1 MKYHKLVENA
11 KKPSGFWG
19 KLMIRSM
26 NKGHGELTDW
36 ALCHVTVQPDDV
48 ILDVGCGGGK
58 TVDKLCKRISNGKV
72 YGVDYS
78 ELCVKK
84 SESLNHKNVICGKAR
99 ILQASV
105 SELPFEDDKFNLV
118 TAIETYYFWPD
129 KPGDLK
135 EIFRTLAPGGRLMLA
150 FEMVRDSENPDKWK
164 SVEDRLGIKAVDPE
178 ELKKRA
184 FVRRLWRDQAFFKRR
199 KGLAVRRC
207 AKGVNYESVDYG
219 RKLGN
224 RQRNRKISCFNG
236 I

>member
-1 MKYHKLVENA
+1 M
-11 KKPSGFWG
+11 
-19 KLMIRSM
+19 
-26 NKGHGELTDW
+26 
-36 ALCHVTVQPDDV
+36 
-48 ILDVGCGGGK
+48 
-58 TVDKLCKRISNGKV
+58 

-135 EIFRTLAPGGRLMLA
+135 EIFRTLAPGGKLMLA
-150 FEMVRDSENPDKWK
+150 FEMVRDSENLDKWK

-178 ELKKRA
+178 ELKKELSSA
-184 FVRRLWRDQAFFKRR
+184 GFGEIKLFSNGEKDW
-199 KGLAVRRC
+199 LCAV
-207 AKGVNYESVDYG
+207 AQKE
-219 RKLGN
+219 
-224 RQRNRKISCFNG
+224 
-236 I
+236 

>member
-1 MKYHKLVENA
+1 MKFYKLVENA
-11 KKPSGFWG
+11 VKPNGFWG

-26 NKGHGELTDW
+26 NKGHHELTDW
-36 ALCHVTVQPDDV
+36 ALSYLDINNGDV
-48 ILDVGCGGGK
+48 VLDVGCGGGK

-135 EIFRTLAPGGRLMLA
+135 EIFRTLAPGGKLMLA
-150 FEMVRDSENPDKWK
+150 FEMVRDSENLDKWK

-178 ELKKRA
+178 ELKKELSSA
-184 FVRRLWRDQAFFKRR
+184 GFGEIKLFSNGEKDW
-199 KGLAVRRC
+199 LCAV
-207 AKGVNYESVDYG
+207 AQKE
-219 RKLGN
+219 
-224 RQRNRKISCFNG
+224 
-236 I
+236 

>member
-105 SELPFEDDKFNLV
+105 SELPFEDNKFNLV

-135 EIFRTLAPGGRLMLA
+135 EIFRALAPGGRLMLA

-164 SVEDRLGIKAVDPE
+164 SVEDRLGIKAVYPE
-178 ELKKRA
+178 ELKKELSSA
-184 FVRRLWRDQAFFKRR
+184 GFGEIKLFSNGEKDW
-199 KGLAVRRC
+199 LCAV
-207 AKGVNYESVDYG
+207 AQKE
-219 RKLGN
+219 
-224 RQRNRKISCFNG
+224 
-236 I
+236 

>member
-11 KKPSGFWG
+11 VKPEGFWG

-26 NKGHGELTDW
+26 NKGHSDLTDW

-135 EIFRTLAPGGRLMLA
+135 EIFRTLAPGGKLMLA
-150 FEMVRDSENPDKWK
+150 FEMVRDSENLDKWK
-164 SVEDRLGIKAVDPE
+164 SVEDRLGIKDHVVSGVKEIAGKYGITHDKN
-178 ELKKRA
+178 ELNALLKREYE
-184 FVRRLWRDQAFFKRR
+184 RSIGYLRDNLD
-199 KGLAVRRC
+199 G
-207 AKGVNYESVDYG
+207 
-219 RKLGN
+219 
-224 RQRNRKISCFNG
+224 
-236 I
+236 